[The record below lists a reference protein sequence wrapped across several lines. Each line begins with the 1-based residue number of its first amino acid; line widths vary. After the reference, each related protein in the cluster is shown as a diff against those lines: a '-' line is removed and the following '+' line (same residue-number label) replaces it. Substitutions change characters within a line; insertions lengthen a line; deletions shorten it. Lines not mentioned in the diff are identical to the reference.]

1 MVVGSNLALG
11 GAVESTMF
19 AGSLAAG
26 AGAVGSGSKAVKV
39 MRKNDDHHHVQWR
52 ACSQNVWP
60 ASSSLLEQITGPTP
74 PQWQSSSSS
83 GPVLRKVEQEKTT
96 ENSLQSVNGSRPPEV
111 STKDLVS
118 LQLPS
123 KPPAYGFF
131 FSSSPSSF
139 SSSAGDSFGSWF
151 FNPSHLGISRVNF
164 FEKWVTCGGG
174 KTVECG
180 SIAKALSFYSPVSE
194 KMEHLGTQKC
204 KRKKPMFLQ
213 Q

>member
-1 MVVGSNLALG
+1 MMVVGSNLALG

-39 MRKNDDHHHVQWR
+39 MRKNDHHHHVQWR

-83 GPVLRKVEQEKTT
+83 GPALTKVEQEKTT
-96 ENSLQSVNGSRPPEV
+96 ESSLQSVNGSRPPEV

-123 KPPAYGFF
+123 EPPAYGFF
-131 FSSSPSSF
+131 FFSSSSSSSSF
-139 SSSAGDSFGSWF
+139 SSSAGDSFGSCF

-164 FEKWVTCGGG
+164 FEKWVTCVRG

-180 SIAKALSFYSPVSE
+180 SLAKALSFYSSVSE
-194 KMEHLGTQKC
+194 KMEQLGT
-204 KRKKPMFLQ
+204 
-213 Q
+213 

>member
-39 MRKNDDHHHVQWR
+39 MRKNDHHHHVQWR

-83 GPVLRKVEQEKTT
+83 GPALTKVEQEKTT
-96 ENSLQSVNGSRPPEV
+96 ESSLQSVNGSRPPEV

-123 KPPAYGFF
+123 EPPAYGFF
-131 FSSSPSSF
+131 FFSSSSSSSSF
-139 SSSAGDSFGSWF
+139 SSSAGDSFGSCF

-164 FEKWVTCGGG
+164 FEKWVTCVRG

-180 SIAKALSFYSPVSE
+180 SLAKALSFYSSVSE
-194 KMEHLGTQKC
+194 KMEQLGT
-204 KRKKPMFLQ
+204 
-213 Q
+213 

>member
-39 MRKNDDHHHVQWR
+39 MRKNDHHHHVQWR

-83 GPVLRKVEQEKTT
+83 GPVLQEKTT
-96 ENSLQSVNGSRPPEV
+96 ESSLQSVNGSRPPEV

-131 FSSSPSSF
+131 SSSSF

-151 FNPSHLGISRVNF
+151 FNSSHLGISRVNF
-164 FEKWVTCGGG
+164 FKKWVTWVGG

-180 SIAKALSFYSPVSE
+180 SLAKALSFYASVSE
-194 KMEHLGTQKC
+194 KMEQLGT
-204 KRKKPMFLQ
+204 
-213 Q
+213 

>member
-1 MVVGSNLALG
+1 MMVVGSNLALG

-39 MRKNDDHHHVQWR
+39 MRKNDHHHHVQWR

-83 GPVLRKVEQEKTT
+83 GPVLQEKTT
-96 ENSLQSVNGSRPPEV
+96 ESSLQSVNGSRPPEV

-118 LQLPS
+118 LQLPRPLS
-123 KPPAYGFF
+123 IMDLALPPRHGSDLRVAYQGVPGAY
-131 FSSSPSSF
+131 SE
-139 SSSAGDSFGSWF
+139 AAA
-151 FNPSHLGISRVNF
+151 
-164 FEKWVTCGGG
+164 
-174 KTVECG
+174 
-180 SIAKALSFYSPVSE
+180 AKAYPQCEAVPCEQFDAAFQV
-194 KMEHLGTQKC
+194 G
-204 KRKKPMFLQ
+204 F
-213 Q
+213 

>member
-96 ENSLQSVNGSRPPEV
+96 ESSLQSVNGSRPPEV

-123 KPPAYGFF
+123 KPPA
-131 FSSSPSSF
+131 FSSSSSS

-164 FEKWVTCGGG
+164 FKKWVTWVGR
-174 KTVECG
+174 KTVEFG
-180 SIAKALSFYSPVSE
+180 SLAKALSSYSSVSE
-194 KMEHLGTQKC
+194 KMEQLGTKNC
-204 KRKKPMFLQ
+204 KRKKPIFLQ

>member
-1 MVVGSNLALG
+1 MMVVGSNLALG

-39 MRKNDDHHHVQWR
+39 MRKNDHHHHVQWR

-83 GPVLRKVEQEKTT
+83 PSSSSSSGPVLRKVEQEKTT
-96 ENSLQSVNGSRPPEV
+96 ESSLQSVNGSRPPEV

-131 FSSSPSSF
+131 SSS
-139 SSSAGDSFGSWF
+139 SSSSCAGDSFGSWF

-164 FEKWVTCGGG
+164 FKKWVTWVGG

-180 SIAKALSFYSPVSE
+180 SLAKVLSYYSSVSE
-194 KMEHLGTQKC
+194 KIEQLGT
-204 KRKKPMFLQ
+204 
-213 Q
+213 